1 MSESP
6 ANKAIWY
13 VERHFGG
20 DLSLDQIAAHSGVS
34 RFHLSHAFV
43 ARTGR
48 PLMTYVRGRRLS
60 EAARQL
66 ANGAPDILAVALEAG
81 YNSHEAFT
89 RAFRD
94 QFGLTP
100 EVVRAQGDLQQ
111 LPLVEAIRMD
121 QSVKETLAPPRFV
134 DGKLLLLVGV
144 SEHYSCDSSAGIPAQ
159 WQKFLP
165 HFPNVP
171 GQLDRKAYGAK
182 YNFDDEGNFD
192 YLCGVEVA
200 DFSRVPAGWAHLRIP
215 EHRYVVFTHAGHIS
229 TIRRT
234 WATIWDAWFPAS
246 GHEAVDAP
254 QFERYGEDF
263 DSRTGN
269 GGVELW
275 IPIRRR

>member
-1 MSESP
+1 MTEST

-13 VERHFGG
+13 VERHFEG

-34 RFHLSHAFV
+34 RFHLSHAFL
-43 ARTGR
+43 ARTGQ

-66 ANGAPDILAVALEAG
+66 ANGAPDILTVALGAG

-100 EVVRAQGDLQQ
+100 EAVRAQGDLQQ
-111 LPLVEAIRMD
+111 LALVEAIRMD
-121 QSVKETLAPPRFV
+121 QSVKETLTPPRFV
-134 DGKLLLLVGV
+134 DGKLLLLVGI
-144 SEHYSCDSSAGIPAQ
+144 SEHYSCASSAGIPAQ

-200 DFSRVPAGWAHLRIP
+200 DFSRVPTGWAHLRIP
-215 EHRYVVFTHAGHIS
+215 EHRYVVFTHAEAIS

-246 GHEAVDAP
+246 GHEVADGAH
-254 QFERYGEDF
+254 FELYGESF

-269 GGVELW
+269 GGVEIW
-275 IPIRRR
+275 IPIRR

>member
-1 MSESP
+1 MSP

-13 VERHFGG
+13 VESHFGRG
-20 DLSLDQIAAHSGVS
+20 LSLDEVAAHSGVS
-34 RFHLSHAFV
+34 RFHLSHAFL

-48 PLMTYVRGRRLS
+48 PLMTYVRGRRLT
-60 EAARQL
+60 EAARAL
-66 ANGAPDILAVALEAG
+66 AKGAPDILTVALDAG

-100 EVVRAQGDLQQ
+100 EAVRAQGHVQQ
-111 LPLVEAIRMD
+111 LALVEAIGMD
-121 QSVKETLAPPRFV
+121 QSVKNDLAPPRFV
-134 DGKLLLLVGV
+134 EGKPLLLVGMNGRFN
-144 SEHYSCDSSAGIPAQ
+144 CDTSAGVPSL

-171 GQLDRKAYGAK
+171 GQLDRKAYGAM

-200 DFSRVPAGWAHLRIP
+200 DFSRVPQGWAHLRLP
-215 EHRYVVFTHAGHIS
+215 AVKYVVFTHPEHVS

-234 WATIWDAWFPAS
+234 WATIWDSWLPSS
-246 GHEAVDAP
+246 GHEVADAP
-254 QFERYGEDF
+254 HFELYGENF
-263 DSRTGN
+263 NSQTGTD
-269 GGVELW
+269 GIELW
-275 IPIRRR
+275 IPIRR

>member
-1 MSESP
+1 MSP

-20 DLSLDQIAAHSGVS
+20 ELSLDDVAAHSGVS
-34 RFHLSHAFV
+34 RFHLSHAFA
-43 ARTGR
+43 ARTGK
-48 PLMTYVRGRRLS
+48 PLMTYVRGRRLT
-60 EAARQL
+60 EAARAL
-66 ANGAPDILAVALEAG
+66 AKGAPDILAVALDAG

-100 EVVRAQGDLQQ
+100 DAVRAQGHVNQ
-111 LPLVEAIRMD
+111 LALVEAITMD
-121 QSVKETLAPPRFV
+121 QAVKDNLAPPRFV
-134 DGKLLLLVGV
+134 DGKPLLLVGM
-144 SEHYSCDSSAGIPAQ
+144 SEHYNCQSSAGVPAQ
-159 WQKFLP
+159 WQRFLP

-200 DFSRVPAGWAHLRIP
+200 DFSRVPEGWTHLRVP
-215 EHRYVVFTHAGHIS
+215 AQKYVVFRHAEHIS

-234 WATIWDAWFPAS
+234 WATIWDAWFPSS
-246 GHEAVDAP
+246 GHEAADAP
-254 QFERYGEDF
+254 QFELYDENFNSQAG
-263 DSRTGN
+263 T

-275 IPIRRR
+275 IPIRR